1 MRQRAGDVLEAVVQ
15 RLAAGERQA
24 AVHDDE
30 LGLSRGG
37 GGAKVGEDLSAV
49 GVAPVVEDLLEEEDV
64 DGARGLGLEEAV
76 GWEE

>member
-1 MRQRAGDVLEAVVQ
+1 MVVQ

-37 GGAKVGEDLSAV
+37 GGAEVGEDLGAV
-49 GVAPVVEDLLEEEDV
+49 RVAPVVEDLLEQIYV
-64 DGARGLGLEEAV
+64 DGARGLGLEKAV
-76 GWEE
+76 G